1 MERELESKY
10 KNRIVIEEYF
20 PWDKSQQYVSLFSL
34 KGGVKN
40 LEIQEYFATFLRYL
54 GRSNMSQ
61 VFPLVIYVMLLPDR
75 VA

>member
-10 KNRIVIEEYF
+10 KNRIVIEEHF

-40 LEIQEYFATFLRYL
+40 LGIQEYFATFFRYL